1 MKALNKLFI
10 AAIATLAMSACNNE
24 LGEQQVNSNGII
36 NFRMGI
42 GTPASSRTA
51 MDDDKYSATFTEGDE
66 VGIFVK
72 EEGSYTNVKYST
84 EDGSNWT
91 GGPIKAPAE
100 GEFSY
105 TFYAYYPYNE
115 NNNDAASITTT
126 VATDQET
133 SGYIKNDFLISTA
146 TTSNETVNLSFN
158 HALSLVEV
166 KLTGDGA
173 AKGATVSML
182 NVATDATIDLTASTV
197 TTGTTK
203 ADVTM
208 DALTG
213 VAMKYRA
220 IVPSQE
226 IAANTPIFK
235 IEVNGK
241 TYNAS
246 FDSNVKF
253 EQGKYLAMIITLGEE
268 EGAAEIEITT
278 GATINDWTEGDGGDV
293 SVEEEPIILPLGDAL
308 TEVINNPTSLTE
320 NTWFGLKQSAG
331 VAGNPTYSIEEDDE
345 TNWGKAAKLSYTS
358 TWNTETGKLA
368 NNNSWYIGTLGYY
381 HCSANTPINGGI
393 YKVTMKIKGETNNAN
408 TVSKLVFTCRN
419 ADNKSS
425 FGASATQSFLATTV
439 SVTPETA
446 KTWQEFVFYINFDK
460 KSTTVGTV
468 LTDTED
474 EKYDE
479 AKDWKETVS
488 DDYSKF
494 DLRIYTN
501 DAATSTTTSNTATIY
516 ISDVKM
522 EPYTAD

>member
-146 TTSNETVNLSFN
+146 TTSNETVDLSFN

-182 NVATDATIDLTASTV
+182 NVATDATIDLTTSTV

-220 IVPSQE
+220 IVLSQE

-235 IEVNGK
+235 IVSDGI
-241 TYNAS
+241 TYEAS
-246 FDSNVKF
+246 YNSAVKF
-253 EQGKYLAMIITLGEE
+253 EQGKYLAIIITLGKDETT
-268 EGAAEIEITT
+268 AEIEITT

-293 SVEEEPIILPLGDAL
+293 SVEEEPLIVEFPSDISTISSNTCLLKEWKSQANL
-308 TEVINNPTSLTE
+308 TYNSKYVD
-320 NTWFGLKQSAG
+320 GSA
-331 VAGNPTYSIEEDDE
+331 N
-345 TNWGKAAKLSYTS
+345 
-358 TWNTETGKLA
+358 A
-368 NNNSWYIGTLGYY
+368 NNWYSAVIGYLKVGD
-381 HCSANTPINGGI
+381 IKGGI
-393 YKVTMKIKGETNNAN
+393 YELSFKAKGSNLYSTDTDEENPQNISTKKAQIACVCKNSDNTGSFGITNNATDTPKG
-408 TVSKLVFTCRN
+408 TVSTIDLDSDTWKTCKFYIHFELETN
-419 ADNKSS
+419 IKSPS
-425 FGASATQSFLATTV
+425 STQDFL
-439 SVTPETA
+439 ETA
-446 KTWQEFVFYINFDK
+446 PQK
-460 KSTTVGTV
+460 
-468 LTDTED
+468 
-474 EKYDE
+474 
-479 AKDWKETVS
+479 
-488 DDYSKF
+488 YSKIQM
-494 DLRIYTN
+494 RIYTN
-501 DAATSTTTSNTATIY
+501 NKATESEPNLKTS
-516 ISDVKM
+516 ISITDVKLV
-522 EPYTAD
+522 PYTNE

>member
-115 NNNDAASITTT
+115 NNSDASSIKAT
-126 VATDQET
+126 VETDQET

-146 TTSNETVNLSFN
+146 TTSNETVNLPFN

-173 AKGATVSML
+173 AEGATVSIL
-182 NVATDATIDLTASTV
+182 GVATDATIDLTTSTV

-253 EQGKYLAMIITLGEE
+253 EQGKYLAMIITLGKE
-268 EGAAEIEITT
+268 EGPAEIEITT

-320 NTWFGLKQSAG
+320 DTWFGLKQAATTSG
-331 VAGNPTYSIEEDDE
+331 VEYSIEEDAS
-345 TNWGKAAKLSYTS
+345 TGWGKAAKLSYTS
-358 TWNTETGKLA
+358 TWNSETEKA
-368 NNNSWYIGTLGYY
+368 VNNSWYIGTLGYY
-381 HCSANTPINGGI
+381 HCSANAINGGI
-393 YKVTMKIKGETNNAN
+393 YKVTMKIKGDTNDGG
-408 TVSKLVFTCRN
+408 TISKLVITCRN
-419 ADNKSS
+419 ADNTSS
-425 FGASATQSFLATTV
+425 FGASTSQSFPATTV
-439 SVTPETA
+439 SVTPKTA
-446 KTWQEFVFYINFDK
+446 KAWEDYVFYINFDK

-468 LTDTED
+468 PTTNID
-474 EKYDE
+474 EGQSNYEKRWIDSE
-479 AKDWKETVS
+479 AS
-488 DDYSKF
+488 DYSKI

-522 EPYTAD
+522 EPYVAE